1 MYLSLDG
8 FIRFPICLFM
18 QPCGVISDNPNPN
31 SVLSLYFLLV
41 LLFYLFNFLAIFLI
55 KKNKPKQTFFA
66 SQKHGVRIGAGHHH
80 SWRLKPPHTCESN
93 GTCFPRCSEHI
104 PILAETPRLSLLQTT
119 GCGCVESW
127 LFISSTNSRF
137 LDIAKVLQQQ
147 ARI

>member
-1 MYLSLDG
+1 MASSDFQSVFLCNLVESSVITLTPILCYHYIFYLYCY
-8 FIRFPICLFM
+8 FIYLIFWQSFWFKKT
-18 QPCGVISDNPNPN
+18 NPN
-31 SVLSLYFLLV
+31 
-41 LLFYLFNFLAIFLI
+41 
-55 KKNKPKQTFFA
+55 KHFFA

-80 SWRLKPPHTCESN
+80 SWRPKPPHTCESN

-147 ARI
+147 ARIW

>member
-1 MYLSLDG
+1 MASSDFQSVFLCNLVESSVITLT
-8 FIRFPICLFM
+8 PILC
-18 QPCGVISDNPNPN
+18 
-31 SVLSLYFLLV
+31 YHYT
-41 LLFYLFNFLAIFLI
+41 FYLYCYFIYLIFWQSFWFK
-55 KKNKPKQTFFA
+55 KKNPKQTFFA

-147 ARI
+147 ARIW

>member
-1 MYLSLDG
+1 MTSSDFQSVFLCNLVESSVITLT
-8 FIRFPICLFM
+8 PILCYHY
-18 QPCGVISDNPNPN
+18 I
-31 SVLSLYFLLV
+31 
-41 LLFYLFNFLAIFLI
+41 FYLYCYFIYLIFWQSFWF
-55 KKNKPKQTFFA
+55 KKKKKPKQTFFA

-147 ARI
+147 ARIW